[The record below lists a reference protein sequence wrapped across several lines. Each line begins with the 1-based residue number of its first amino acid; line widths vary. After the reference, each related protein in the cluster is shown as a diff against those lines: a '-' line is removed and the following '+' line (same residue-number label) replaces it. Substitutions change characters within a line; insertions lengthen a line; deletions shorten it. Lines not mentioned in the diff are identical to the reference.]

1 MRRICISN
9 SKLVFLLLLCARML
23 PAGVSS
29 AKIHGKINQYRISE
43 ALGVLKL
50 ICQCLCLLKLMAM
63 AVVAGNPAN
72 DLVALI
78 NGKRAA
84 SKLPALRNSRGLG
97 CMALQYISECMAAA
111 ACSSGNTVA
120 CQPPEAHITEV
131 YAANCGVELPT
142 VDVISGRLV
151 GCHRDRDGPEDAV
164 QAVLASANGNSTN
177 ATATATEAAAL
188 AVIRGKEHTQVGA
201 GFDRAHRR
209 GPFFWCLL
217 FSSGSANSTFLLE
230 AGGKGIDQTHGCFS
244 APDRPSCNAAPP
256 RPGQLMFTIAVA
268 AAAALLFRCLV
279 S

>member
-1 MRRICISN
+1 M
-9 SKLVFLLLLCARML
+9 LELTMVVVF
-23 PAGVSS
+23 
-29 AKIHGKINQYRISE
+29 
-43 ALGVLKL
+43 
-50 ICQCLCLLKLMAM
+50 
-63 AVVAGNPAN
+63 VAGNPAN

-97 CMALQYISECMAAA
+97 CMALQYISECMATGA

-151 GCHRDRDGPEDAV
+151 GCHRDRDGPEDAL
-164 QAVLASANGNSTN
+164 QAVLASPTGNGNGNSTTTN
-177 ATATATEAAAL
+177 AL

-256 RPGQLMFTIAVA
+256 RHGQQLMFTTIA
-268 AAAALLFRCLV
+268 AAAGMLLFLCGLV
-279 S
+279 VE

>member
-1 MRRICISN
+1 
-9 SKLVFLLLLCARML
+9 
-23 PAGVSS
+23 
-29 AKIHGKINQYRISE
+29 
-43 ALGVLKL
+43 
-50 ICQCLCLLKLMAM
+50 MA
-63 AVVAGNPAN
+63 AGNPAN

-84 SKLPALRNSRGLG
+84 SKLPALRNSGGLG
-97 CMALQYISECMAAA
+97 CMALQYISECMAMAMATGA

-151 GCHRDRDGPEDAV
+151 GCHRDRDGPEDAL
-164 QAVLASANGNSTN
+164 QAVLASATGNGSTN
-177 ATATATEAAAL
+177 GTEAAAL

-230 AGGKGIDQTHGCFS
+230 AGGKGIHQTHGCFS

-256 RPGQLMFTIAVA
+256 RPGQLMFTAIA
-268 AAAALLFRCLV
+268 AAAALLFRCLLV

>member
-1 MRRICISN
+1 MRRICISS

-29 AKIHGKINQYRISE
+29 AKIHGKVKSI
-43 ALGVLKL
+43 KL
-50 ICQCLCLLKLMAM
+50 ICQCLCLCLLKLMVM
-63 AVVAGNPAN
+63 AAGNPAN

-84 SKLPALRNSRGLG
+84 SKLPALRNSGGLG
-97 CMALQYISECMAAA
+97 CMALQYISECMAMAMATGA

-151 GCHRDRDGPEDAV
+151 GCHRDRDGPEDAL
-164 QAVLASANGNSTN
+164 QAVLASATGNGST
-177 ATATATEAAAL
+177 E

-230 AGGKGIDQTHGCFS
+230 AGGKGIHQTHGCFS

-256 RPGQLMFTIAVA
+256 RPGQLRFTAIA
-268 AAAALLFRCLV
+268 AAAALLFRCLLV